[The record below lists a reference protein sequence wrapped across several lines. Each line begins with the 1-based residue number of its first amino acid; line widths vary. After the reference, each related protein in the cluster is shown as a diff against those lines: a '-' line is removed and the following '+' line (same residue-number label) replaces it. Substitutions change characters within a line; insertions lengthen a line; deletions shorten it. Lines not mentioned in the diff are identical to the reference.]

1 MKLLPLLLKMTGIL
15 QIAIIVM
22 RNVGEIQEAIQS
34 ELETIKDL
42 RVNLGHLLAVVSYL
56 ICLNLLR
63 LAQNYFISKT
73 DLFWRINVIIAL
85 KHIAQCQTE
94 EASFQNW

>member
-22 RNVGEIQEAIQS
+22 RNVEEIQEAIQS

-56 ICLNLLR
+56 ICLNLLP
-63 LAQNYFISKT
+63 LAQNYFISKK
-73 DLFWRINVIIAL
+73 DLF
-85 KHIAQCQTE
+85 
-94 EASFQNW
+94 

>member
-73 DLFWRINVIIAL
+73 DLF
-85 KHIAQCQTE
+85 
-94 EASFQNW
+94 